1 MTLLNNNISFLI
13 DKNRFNQDEIAE
25 LLDVSRGMISSWIRG
40 KASPK
45 YDKLLL
51 ISEKFN
57 VSCDDLLKKDLSK
70 EKGVVGLVGAAP
82 IPTVVLESLAEDDLQ
97 YNTQLKQQVHSL
109 ILQDADI
116 GKAIRKVVKDGLLI
130 E

>member
-70 EKGVVGLVGAAP
+70 EKGVVGLLGAAP